1 MPRTVSYTDLWVT
14 AGDQLPDDLQ
24 VQLAVVERRLYREPE
39 AGTPLP
45 GSPEHVREYDS
56 GTITVT
62 YTYAKQGDTDTF
74 TFMSLHK
81 TDARLFKVVRDVFIS
96 YSHQDMDWLERI
108 QKFLAKIEHAGDTT
122 FWSDKKIKPGE
133 RWLDV
138 IRAKLESATGA
149 ILLMSQSFLERPF
162 IRDEELPVLL
172 DKADEAHGLE
182 KGRDTRESAKSKL
195 VADVTA
201 LRFRLSWIPIK
212 KVEPQGLAEET
223 QKEIWDR
230 ISQYQALSNPAE
242 PLERTDDAG
251 GRKSPKRSQLKKLEQ
266 SLLDFLQHAF
276 ETG

>member
-1 MPRTVSYTDLWVT
+1 MQLSESYTDLWVT
-14 AGDQLPDDLQ
+14 QKRQLAPDLRAALAVAVDQLHD
-24 VQLAVVERRLYREPE
+24 EPE
-39 AGTPLP
+39 VGTLLP
-45 GSPEHVREYDS
+45 GSPEHVREYES
-56 GTITVT
+56 GTVKVT
-62 YTYAKQGDTDTF
+62 YTYAKEGDTDTF
-74 TFMSLHK
+74 KFISLHK
-81 TDARLFKVVRDVFIS
+81 SEARLFKVVRDVFIS
-96 YSHQDMDWLERI
+96 YSHQDTDWLERI

-223 QKEIWDR
+223 QKEIWER